1 MAFVRLKLSVSQS
14 VTLCVGWT
22 LLVCTPLC
30 RTSCSKY
37 TNRSSIFR
45 PSFLLVEGRKAHM
58 SCVSFSSWVN
68 QPVSLIHPS
77 IAEPFIRPPHIQ
89 RFHQTY
95 IVLSIP
101 PFDTSPHWSVFA
113 HSDTN
118 PSIVLQ
124 YFVLIML
131 VGGGENEIGQKA
143 FKIKG
148 LRNWWCSATPFVRSS
163 KTRTSSLCVGYNAS
177 HESGE
182 WWMEYS
188 ANRGEPEQEETRAAA
203 KQTFK
208 IFCRAFHHPQPAKD
222 WDCECE
228 QKRWTGFA

>member
-1 MAFVRLKLSVSQS
+1 MTYDGRRMTLIMDSKEQQRLMVVWWRSFDSNCQS

-37 TNRSSIFR
+37 TNRSSIFC

-89 RFHQTY
+89 RFYQTY

-101 PFDTSPHWSVFA
+101 PSTRLPVD
-113 HSDTN
+113 
-118 PSIVLQ
+118 
-124 YFVLIML
+124 
-131 VGGGENEIGQKA
+131 
-143 FKIKG
+143 
-148 LRNWWCSATPFVRSS
+148 RSS
-163 KTRTSSLCVGYNAS
+163 RILIPIHPSSCNISY
-177 HESGE
+177 
-182 WWMEYS
+182 
-188 ANRGEPEQEETRAAA
+188 
-203 KQTFK
+203 
-208 IFCRAFHHPQPAKD
+208 
-222 WDCECE
+222 
-228 QKRWTGFA
+228 